1 MLAGIGLTDILIV
14 STLMFFIGVYGF
26 ITRKNLI
33 TVLISIELILNAVA
47 INFIAIN
54 KFLYPENLHGQ
65 MFGIF
70 IIGVAAAEVAIAIAM
85 VIDFYRIRQNI
96 DVDDA
101 ELMKH

>member
-1 MLAGIGLTDILIV
+1 MNGIGLTEVLIV
-14 STLMFFIGVYGF
+14 STLMFFIGIYGF

-33 TVLISIELILNAVA
+33 TILISIELILNSVA

-85 VIDFYRIRQNI
+85 VIDFYRLKQTI
-96 DVDDA
+96 DVDEA
-101 ELMKH
+101 EIMKH

>member
-1 MLAGIGLTDILIV
+1 MLAGIELTDILIV

-33 TVLISIELILNAVA
+33 TILISIELILNSVA

-85 VIDFYRIRQNI
+85 VIDFYRIKQNI
-96 DVDDA
+96 EVDDA
-101 ELMKH
+101 EMMMH

>member
-33 TVLISIELILNAVA
+33 TILISIELILNSVA

-85 VIDFYRIRQNI
+85 VIDFYRIKQNI
-96 DVDDA
+96 EVDDA
-101 ELMKH
+101 EMMMH

>member
-1 MLAGIGLTDILIV
+1 MLAGIGLTDLLIV

-33 TVLISIELILNAVA
+33 TILISIELILNAVA

-85 VIDFYRIRQNI
+85 VIDFYRLKQNI
-96 DVDDA
+96 NVDDA
-101 ELMKH
+101 EMMKH

>member
-1 MLAGIGLTDILIV
+1 MEGIGLTQILIV
-14 STLMFFIGVYGF
+14 STLMFFIGIYGF
-26 ITRKNLI
+26 MTRKNLI
-33 TVLISIELILNAVA
+33 TILISIELILNSVA

-85 VIDFYRIRQNI
+85 VIDFYRLKQNI
-96 DVDDA
+96 DADDA
-101 ELMKH
+101 EMMKY

>member
-1 MLAGIGLTDILIV
+1 MMNGIGLTEVLIV
-14 STLMFFIGVYGF
+14 STLMFFIGIYGF

-33 TVLISIELILNAVA
+33 TILISIELILNSVA

-85 VIDFYRIRQNI
+85 VIDFYRLKQTI
-96 DVDDA
+96 DVDEA
-101 ELMKH
+101 EIMKH

>member
-33 TVLISIELILNAVA
+33 TILISIELILNSVA

-54 KFLYPENLHGQ
+54 KFLYPEKLHGQ

-85 VIDFYRIRQNI
+85 VIDFYRIKQNI

-101 ELMKH
+101 ELMMH

>member
-1 MLAGIGLTDILIV
+1 MEGIGLTQILIV
-14 STLMFFIGVYGF
+14 STLMFFIGIYGF
-26 ITRKNLI
+26 MTRKNLI
-33 TVLISIELILNAVA
+33 TILISIELILNSVA

-85 VIDFYRIRQNI
+85 VIDFYRLKQNI
-96 DVDDA
+96 DADEA
-101 ELMKH
+101 EMMKY

>member
-1 MLAGIGLTDILIV
+1 MLAGIGLTEILIV
-14 STLMFFIGVYGF
+14 STLMFFIGIYGF

-33 TVLISIELILNAVA
+33 TILISIELILNAVA

-85 VIDFYRIRQNI
+85 VIDFYRIRQSI